1 VQNFTQ
7 IIINVANFYRNSLRK
22 IWLLLNPI
30 SGNPEMLNS
39 IMCRSAMPNF
49 IRIGKEIFQ
58 VQEDLSAPLCKV
70 WMSMS

>member
-1 VQNFTQ
+1 
-7 IIINVANFYRNSLRK
+7 VANFYKNSLRK

-49 IRIGKEIFQ
+49 IRISQEICQ
-58 VQEDLSAPLCKV
+58 VQEDSSAPFSKV
-70 WMSMS
+70 RMSLG